1 MSSSLRKS
9 RQFQNFDTPA
19 GYDDPVGMFLGCHR
33 RIEKKLGTLRKLRA
47 YISEK
52 GIDAE
57 ASVAAQGVLR
67 YFDAAAAYHH
77 EDEEIDLLP
86 MLKKRVADAT
96 DRERLHEIRDRLI
109 DEHKEMDRVWTRL
122 RKPLEGIAEG
132 LMRMLPETDVQAF
145 VSLYERHIKSEE
157 SVIVPLAYR
166 WLEGPDLAEL
176 GHAMAAR
183 RGAAFPG

>member
-1 MSSSLRKS
+1 MSSSLRKTQ
-9 RQFQNFDTPA
+9 QFLHFNTPA

-33 RIEKKLGTLRKLRA
+33 RIEKKLGTLRRLRT

-57 ASVAAQGVLR
+57 ASVAAQEVLR
-67 YFDAAAAYHH
+67 YFDAPAAYHH

-86 MLKKRVADAT
+86 LLKKRIADAT
-96 DRERLHEIRDRLI
+96 DRQRLHEIRDRLV
-109 DEHKEMDRVWTRL
+109 DEHKEMDRVWGRL
-122 RKPLEGIAEG
+122 RKPLEGIADG

-145 VSLYERHIKSEE
+145 VALYERHIKTEE
-157 SVIVPLAYR
+157 GVIVPLAYR
-166 WLEGPDLAEL
+166 WLEGPDLAAL

-183 RGAAFPG
+183 RGAA